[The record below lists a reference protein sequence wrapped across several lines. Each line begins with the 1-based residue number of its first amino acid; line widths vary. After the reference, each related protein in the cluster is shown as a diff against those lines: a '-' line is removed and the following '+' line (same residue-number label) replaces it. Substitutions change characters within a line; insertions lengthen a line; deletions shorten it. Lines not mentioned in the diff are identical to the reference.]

1 MRHATLKQQ
10 YESWGES
17 SRRAA
22 VRAGGPAAR
31 RPQTAIWPRLTAS
44 NAVNYHFLHGAK
56 IDSAADLRIRV
67 VGCHELVGQLYM
79 IPEYGSLNI

>member
-31 RPQTAIWPRLTAS
+31 REYIKCVPDESDQDRWFTA
-44 NAVNYHFLHGAK
+44 GA
-56 IDSAADLRIRV
+56 RV
-67 VGCHELVGQLYM
+67 T
-79 IPEYGSLNI
+79 